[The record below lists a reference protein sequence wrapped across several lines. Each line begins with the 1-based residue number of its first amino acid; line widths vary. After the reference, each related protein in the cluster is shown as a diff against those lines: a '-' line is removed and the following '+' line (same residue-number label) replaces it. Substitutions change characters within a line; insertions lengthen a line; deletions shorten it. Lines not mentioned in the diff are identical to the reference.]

1 MTFTLQPF
9 IQDAL
14 TKQGIET
21 LMPVQERVLPY
32 FEGRQ
37 DVFVTAP
44 TGSGKTLAYLL
55 PVINNLET
63 NTLDLQTVII
73 ASSHE
78 LVMQIFDWIQQL
90 KQGSDIRVQALI
102 GGANVKR
109 QIEKLKKKPH
119 IVVGTP
125 GRMVELIN
133 QKKLKMHKVSTIIL
147 DEVDQ
152 LVIPEHQQALER
164 IIQSTDN
171 TRQIACFSATISHQ
185 AKEIVSEWMEAPE
198 AIHIKREDIVLPDV
212 THGYLLGDQRDKF
225 DYLRKLIHAEKKKT
239 LVFFNDKASLE
250 KAYERLTYHHVDSLM
265 LHSDLP
271 KELRKESIKSF
282 KQGDC
287 QLMLT
292 TDVSSRGL
300 DVDDLTE
307 VVQMDLPREVDQY
320 VHRAGRTGRLGSTEG
335 YVLSI
340 VTKGEYQSLKKL
352 TNALRLDLTEFFLSH
367 GQLTERKK

>member
-9 IQDAL
+9 IHEAL
-14 TKQGIET
+14 TKQGIHA
-21 LMPVQERVLPY
+21 LMPVQEKVLPY
-32 FEGRQ
+32 FETRQ

-55 PVINNLET
+55 PVVDQLKT
-63 NTLDLQTVII
+63 DTLDLQTVII

-78 LVMQIFDWIQQL
+78 LVMQIFEWIQLL

-133 QKKLKMHKVSTIIL
+133 LKKLKMHKVSTLIL

-152 LVIPEHQQALER
+152 LVIPEHQQALDR
-164 IIQSTDN
+164 IVQSMDQH
-171 TRQIACFSATISHQ
+171 RHIACFSATISDE
-185 AKEIVSEWMEAPE
+185 AKATVSEWMKTPE
-198 AIHIKREDIVLPDV
+198 DIHIKREDIALPDV

-225 DYLRKLIHAEKKKT
+225 DFLRKLIHAEKKKT
-239 LVFFNDKASLE
+239 LVFFNDIASLE
-250 KAYERLTYHHVDSLM
+250 KAYERLNYHHVDSLM

-287 QLMLT
+287 PLMLT

-320 VHRAGRTGRLGSTEG
+320 VHRAGRTGRLGSSDG

-340 VTKGEYQSLKKL
+340 VTKGEYQSLKKI
-352 TNALRLDLTEFFLSH
+352 TNALHLDLTEFYLAH
-367 GQLTERKK
+367 GQLNKREK